1 MMGLEENFGWGTW
14 NSIAESHEA
23 PDMTDFGWQDTN
35 HQHFYGEKQGTTS
48 HVPLLAL
55 LAQQ

>member
-1 MMGLEENFGWGTW
+1 
-14 NSIAESHEA
+14 
-23 PDMTDFGWQDTN
+23 MTDFGWQDTN